1 MNSIWNKNIRLFRE
15 RFPALADMLQDT
27 IESFAGC
34 IEAGAAGGTSAG
46 EPQAEAQAAPLPY
59 RIETAKNGS
68 PTASE
73 NAAMLHS
80 KYNPEREADQQITS
94 FKADEMQSAIFFSC
108 GLGYAPI
115 AFCRKYAS
123 VPLIIIEE
131 RADYILQAF
140 AVLDWTP
147 VLTHTALTLLIAAD
161 TDSAAGV
168 LRQYDLKKA
177 CLFSVPA
184 QGAHSA
190 EYFKALRL
198 LIAQEKRKDETN
210 TATLEKFARL
220 WLSNTCRN
228 IRQLDLLDGICKYA
242 GLGAGLP
249 FVVLAAGPS
258 LGRVL
263 PELAELKRRAVI
275 VCVDTAL
282 HSCLEAGVEPDFIV
296 LVDPQYACAM
306 HLEFL
311 SAPTSILITEVAA
324 WPSVFRFSCR
334 EKVLCSSMYPP
345 GQYFES
351 KLWAKGKLGAGGSVA
366 TTAWDFARFCGA
378 HEIFLAGMDLGF
390 PGRQTHIRG
399 SQFEE
404 REHRISSR
412 LYTSESQSTAA
423 LLSANPIMLR
433 DYNGNELLSDKK
445 MSLFSWW
452 FEKNCAVAGEQ
463 GVRTYSLT
471 AESLAIAGIE
481 SYSLEQFLERED
493 QTTGKAAFFAAA
505 QERSGKSTGSGSGH
519 SSASNGPGDKN
530 SAIDSPGSNPGVNS
544 CSPGSTRYTPG
555 FDAVLTGFLQD
566 LAQMQSLAAKGI
578 TLCEKAIANRLKA
591 PEVFAELDKIDRAIM
606 QSETKDAAALVFP
619 TERKLKEL
627 TKDLPEDKTLSSLFY
642 SRIIYRELKKAC
654 ADYVEFFSSF
664 QSLPR

>member
-1 MNSIWNKNIRLFRE
+1 MNSIWNNNITLFRK
-15 RFPALADMLQDT
+15 RFPALADMLQDK
-27 IESFAGC
+27 
-34 IEAGAAGGTSAG
+34 IEAFSGIIETGTTGDTTAAGGTSAG
-46 EPQAEAQAAPLPY
+46 APLSETRAFLPY
-59 RIETAKNGS
+59 RIESAKNGS

-80 KYNPEREADQQITS
+80 KYNPEREAGQQLAS
-94 FKADEMQSAIFFSC
+94 FKADEMQAALFFSC
-108 GLGYAPI
+108 GLGYTPI
-115 AFCRKYAS
+115 AFCQKYPA
-123 VPLIIIEE
+123 VPLVIIEE
-131 RADYILQAF
+131 QADYIFQAF

-147 VLTHTALTLLIAAD
+147 VLSHAALTLLIGAD
-161 TDSAAGV
+161 SDSVASI

-177 CLFSVPA
+177 CIFSVPA
-184 QGAHSA
+184 QEAHSSD
-190 EYFKALRL
+190 YFKTIRL

-228 IRQLDLLDGICKYA
+228 IRQLDLLDGIHKYA
-242 GLGAGLP
+242 GLGTGIP
-249 FVVLAAGPS
+249 FIVLAAGPS

-263 PELAELKRRAVI
+263 PKLAELKQRAVI

-311 SAPTSILITEVAA
+311 AAPTSILITEVAA
-324 WPSVFRFSCR
+324 WPSVFRFVCR

-351 KLWAKGKLGAGGSVA
+351 KLGAKGKLGAGGSVA

-423 LLSANPIMLR
+423 LLSANPTILK
-433 DYNGNELLSDKK
+433 DYNGNDILSDKK

-452 FEKNCAVAGEQ
+452 FEKNCAAAGEQ
-463 GVRTYSLT
+463 GIRTYSLT

-493 QTTGKAAFFAAA
+493 QTAGKTAFFAAA
-505 QERSGKSTGSGSGH
+505 AERSRKTADATRDGS
-519 SSASNGPGDKN
+519 
-530 SAIDSPGSNPGVNS
+530 
-544 CSPGSTRYTPG
+544 G

-566 LAQMQSLAAKGI
+566 LEQMQVLATKGI

-591 PEVFAELDKIDRAIM
+591 PEVFAELTRIDQAIM
-606 QSETKDAAALVFP
+606 QSETKEAASLVFP

-627 TKDLPEDKTLSSLFY
+627 TKDLPEDKTLASLFY

-654 ADYVEFFSSF
+654 SDYVEFFSSF
-664 QSLPR
+664 SDLPR